1 MGKKLTQSLY
11 GVAGLALMAGSIG
24 IGVVTRERWQP
35 IGDRISLGTM
45 LTTTDSGTHPAVVAG
60 ESGGHR
66 HGQDVAKGV
75 SLTERARQ
83 NLGLKTGKVQLQ
95 DWWQSISI
103 PAEVIEEPGHSEQG
117 VSSTVQGIVLK
128 IHAFPGQTVRAGDPL
143 IDIQPTSELLAT
155 AESSLLKILQEM
167 QLVELQIERMAP
179 TIESG
184 ATPIARKLEK
194 EYELTRLESQRLA
207 QIQELLVRGLTPVQ
221 IDEIVKSKS
230 LIRKI
235 TVKVPAGV
243 LPGDEGLS
251 LIKLTGNDVADDRL
265 DPVPRLAPG
274 NHEHGSVYSVEAL
287 NTHLGQLVQPGHEL
301 CRLARHSYLLI
312 AGRAFERESHL
323 VARALENHWPVKAEF
338 ETADEVP
345 VIRDGLSIL
354 YSDNVIDV
362 DSNTLRFYVPLT
374 NEIVRD
380 SLGANGLTY
389 RAWRFK
395 PGQKGRLMVPVNH
408 LTGRFVLPADA
419 VVKEGADAY
428 VFRMNGKLL
437 ERVAVRIESLDSREA
452 VLANDGALYPGD
464 FVARNQAYQL
474 NLALKKVQGGVG
486 GGHSHE
492 GHNH

>member
-1 MGKKLTQSLY
+1 MSTKQLQSLSGLISLAVIA
-11 GVAGLALMAGSIG
+11 GVIG
-24 IGVVTRERWQP
+24 TAYSTREYWQSHLVGASTKRSSEAP
-35 IGDRISLGTM
+35 DPHAGHNHNADPVKRIT
-45 LTTTDSGTHPAVVAG
+45 LTD
-60 ESGGHR
+60 
-66 HGQDVAKGV
+66 
-75 SLTERARQ
+75 RARQ
-83 NLGLKTGKVQLQ
+83 NLGLKTGKVELQ

-103 PAEVIEEPGHSEQG
+103 PAEVMEEPGHSEQG

-128 IHAFPGQTVRAGDPL
+128 IYAFPGQTVRAGDPL
-143 IDIQPTSELLAT
+143 VDIQPTSELLAT
-155 AESSLLKILQEM
+155 AESSLLKILQEKE
-167 QLVELQIERMAP
+167 LVELQIQRLAP
-179 TIESG
+179 TVESG
-184 ATPIARKLEK
+184 ATPVMRRTEK
-194 EYELTRLESQRLA
+194 EYELTRLESQRVV

-221 IDEIVKSKS
+221 IDEIVKTKS
-230 LIRKI
+230 LIRRI

-251 LIKLTGNDVADDRL
+251 LIKLTSDVVP
-265 DPVPRLAPG
+265 DPVPPMPPG

-287 NTHLGQLVQPGHEL
+287 NTHLGQLVQPGNEL
-301 CRLARHSYLLI
+301 CRLARHSHLLI

-323 VARALENHWPVKAEF
+323 IARALENHWPVKAVF
-338 ETADEVP
+338 ETADDAP
-345 VIRDGLSIL
+345 VVRDGLSIL

-362 DSNTLRFYVPLT
+362 SSNTLHFYVPLT

-380 SLGANGLTY
+380 ATGANGQTY

-395 PGQKGRLMVPVNH
+395 PGQKARLMVPVNH
-408 LTGRFVLPADA
+408 LTKRIVLPAEA

-452 VLANDGALYPGD
+452 VLANDGALFPGD

-474 NLALKKVQGGVG
+474 NLALKKAQGGEG

>member
-207 QIQELLVRGLTPVQ
+207 QIQELLV
-221 IDEIVKSKS
+221 
-230 LIRKI
+230 
-235 TVKVPAGV
+235 
-243 LPGDEGLS
+243 
-251 LIKLTGNDVADDRL
+251 
-265 DPVPRLAPG
+265 
-274 NHEHGSVYSVEAL
+274 
-287 NTHLGQLVQPGHEL
+287 
-301 CRLARHSYLLI
+301 
-312 AGRAFERESHL
+312 
-323 VARALENHWPVKAEF
+323 
-338 ETADEVP
+338 
-345 VIRDGLSIL
+345 
-354 YSDNVIDV
+354 
-362 DSNTLRFYVPLT
+362 
-374 NEIVRD
+374 
-380 SLGANGLTY
+380 
-389 RAWRFK
+389 
-395 PGQKGRLMVPVNH
+395 
-408 LTGRFVLPADA
+408 A
-419 VVKEGADAY
+419 V
-428 VFRMNGKLL
+428 
-437 ERVAVRIESLDSREA
+437 
-452 VLANDGALYPGD
+452 
-464 FVARNQAYQL
+464 
-474 NLALKKVQGGVG
+474 
-486 GGHSHE
+486 
-492 GHNH
+492 